1 MSPNKNISKENEG
14 QEMDKFM
21 DLDSSSSAI
30 LGTSSSN

>member
-1 MSPNKNISKENEG
+1 MSPTKNTSKENEG

-21 DLDSSSSAI
+21 DLDSSAI